1 MNNQERRMDE
11 PNYGCGQRMTKDN
24 IFKKNGW
31 NGQMT

>member
-24 IFKKNGW
+24 IFKKMDG
-31 NGQMT
+31 TDR